1 MIETVCFPE
10 DIMNNKIQES
20 KIIQVDADFYKYF
33 ANLNNHITSSA
44 KQKFFKVKLYK
55 NQNDLSHI
63 QKP

>member
-1 MIETVCFPE
+1 MTLKDDNYWSNVRKCMIETVCFPE

-44 KQKFFKVKLYK
+44 KQNFSK
-55 NQNDLSHI
+55 
-63 QKP
+63 